1 MRVKKLKQKLED
13 ARHELYELHFTS
25 ASSEAYRIRRE
36 QLEWEIVC
44 LENEI
49 EHQELMKPF
58 KTVLVL
64 FVIAVIVITV
74 SFYCKF

>member
-13 ARHELYELHFTS
+13 ARHELYELHFVS
-25 ASSEAYRIRRE
+25 ASPEAYKIRRE

-49 EHQELMKPF
+49 EHQEHMRPF
-58 KTVLVL
+58 KIVLVL
-64 FVIAVIVITV
+64 FIIAVIGITV
-74 SFYCKF
+74 SFYL

>member
-13 ARHELYELHFTS
+13 ARHELYELHFVS
-25 ASSEAYRIRRE
+25 ATPEAYKIRRE

-49 EHQELMKPF
+49 EHQEHMRPF
-58 KTVLVL
+58 IIVS
-64 FVIAVIVITV
+64 VIAVIAMVAI
-74 SFYCKF
+74 FIIYYCKI

>member
-1 MRVKKLKQKLED
+1 MKVKKLKQKLED

-25 ASSEAYRIRRE
+25 ASPEAYRIRRE

-74 SFYCKF
+74 SFYL

>member
-1 MRVKKLKQKLED
+1 MRVKKLKEKLED

-25 ASSEAYRIRRE
+25 ASSEAYKARRE

-49 EHQELMKPF
+49 EHQEHMRPF
-58 KTVLVL
+58 KILLGV
-64 FVIAVIVITV
+64 FIIAVIVITV